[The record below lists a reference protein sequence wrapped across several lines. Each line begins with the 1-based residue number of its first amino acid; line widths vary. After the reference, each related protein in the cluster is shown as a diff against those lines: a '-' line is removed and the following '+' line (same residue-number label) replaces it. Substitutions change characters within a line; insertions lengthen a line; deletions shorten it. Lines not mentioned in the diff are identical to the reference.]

1 MARDNTRNDQPGG
14 LTYRDAGVDIDAGAE
29 LIRRIG
35 PAAAR
40 TRRPE
45 MLAGLGGFAA
55 LTRLPRGYEHPVLV
69 TGTLSVEGIED
80 EAGYAAGCFVLS
92 GTSVTKEF

>member
-1 MARDNTRNDQPGG
+1 MARDNTRNDHPGG

-55 LTRLPRGYEHPVLV
+55 HAPA
-69 TGTLSVEGIED
+69 EG
-80 EAGYAAGCFVLS
+80 L
-92 GTSVTKEF
+92 